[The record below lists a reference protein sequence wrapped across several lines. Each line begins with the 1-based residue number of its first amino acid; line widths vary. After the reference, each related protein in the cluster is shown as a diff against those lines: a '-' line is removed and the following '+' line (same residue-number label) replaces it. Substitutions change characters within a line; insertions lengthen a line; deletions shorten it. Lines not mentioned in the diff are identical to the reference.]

1 MRMKNLRIISLAV
14 CLVST
19 SSYAL
24 EQGEYRLNGFG
35 TAGTTRLGGEE
46 RGRSYGVAGQTN
58 DSWRGD
64 QLSKF
69 GGQIQYGLTNTVGV
83 TLQATIKPEQDNWKA
98 NLEWAYLSWQANDS
112 LILRA
117 GRLRNPVYM
126 YSETLDVGFTYPW
139 LRLPDEVYSQV
150 QLSNYEGADAIY
162 TIPLS
167 FGAVTFQVA
176 GGQAVNRNIFGLDK
190 LYDIDYKKVFASNV
204 SLATNGFGTL
214 RVGYTEADIDSD
226 YNAVV
231 TTLSGERSNVSFGSL
246 NKQKGKFTSVG
257 YQYDNGTWL
266 TANELTRRVVEGD
279 GAGASKAF
287 YLMGGRRFG
296 DFLAHITYAQLD
308 EDNGR
313 QNSWTYGL
321 NYNITPT
328 VIIKGEY
335 KRVDTSGKYNGVF
348 VESAQ
353 ETYDHA
359 VYAATNGLAGAPSR
373 NYDGNIISVGLDFV
387 F

>member
-1 MRMKNLRIISLAV
+1 MKKIRFLNLVA
-14 CLVST
+14 CLVTT

-35 TAGTTRLGGEE
+35 TVGITRLGGEE
-46 RGRSYGVAGQTN
+46 HGRSYGVAGQTN

-64 QLSKF
+64 QLSKL
-69 GGQIQYGLTNTVGV
+69 GGQIQYGLTDTIGL
-83 TLQATIKPEQDNWKA
+83 TLQATVKPEQDNWKA
-98 NLEWAYLSWQANDS
+98 NLEWAYISWQANDR

-150 QLSNYEGADAIY
+150 QLSNYEGADAVY

-167 FGAVTFQVA
+167 FGALTFQVG

-190 LYDIDYKKVFASNV
+190 LYDIDYKKIFASNV
-204 SLATNGFGTL
+204 SLATNRFGTL
-214 RVGYTEADIDSD
+214 RISYTEADIDSD
-226 YNAVV
+226 YNAAVG
-231 TTLSGERSNVSFGSL
+231 TSSGERSSVSFGSL

-266 TANELTRRVVEGD
+266 TSNELTRRVIEAD
-279 GAGASKAF
+279 GEGASKAF

-296 DFLAHITYAQLD
+296 DFLVHTTYAQLD
-308 EDNGR
+308 EGKGR
-313 QNSWTYGL
+313 QSSWAYGL

-328 VIIKGEY
+328 VIVKGEY
-335 KRVDTSGKYNGVF
+335 KRVDASGKFNGVF
-348 VESAQ
+348 IESAQ
-353 ETYDHA
+353 ESYDHA
-359 VYAATNGLAGAPSR
+359 GYAASNGFSGAPSR
-373 NYDGNIISVGLDFV
+373 NYDGDIISVGVDFV

>member
-1 MRMKNLRIISLAV
+1 MKRFRLLNLVA
-14 CLVST
+14 CLVTT

-35 TAGTTRLGGEE
+35 SAGITHLGGEE
-46 RGRSYGVAGQTN
+46 NGRTYGVAGQTN

-64 QLSKF
+64 QLSKL
-69 GGQIQYGLTNTVGV
+69 GGQIQYGVTDTIGLTF
-83 TLQATIKPEQDNWKA
+83 QATVKPEQDNWKA
-98 NLEWAYLSWQANDS
+98 NLEWAYISWQANDR
-112 LILRA
+112 LILRS

-150 QLSNYEGADAIY
+150 QLSNYEGADAVY

-167 FGAVTFQVA
+167 FGALTFQVA

-190 LYDIDYKKVFASNV
+190 LFDIDYKKIFASNV

-231 TTLSGERSNVSFGSL
+231 TTSPDERSNVSFGSL

-266 TANELTRRVVEGD
+266 TSNELTRRVIEAD
-279 GAGASKAF
+279 GEDASKAF

-296 DFLAHITYAQLD
+296 DFLVHTTYAQLD
-308 EDNGR
+308 EGKGR
-313 QNSWTYGL
+313 QSSWTYGL
-321 NYNITPT
+321 NYNITPS
-328 VIIKGEY
+328 VIVKGDY
-335 KRVDTSGKYNGVF
+335 KRVDTSGKFNGVF
-348 VESAQ
+348 NESAQ
-353 ETYDHA
+353 ESYDHA
-359 VYAATNGLAGAPSR
+359 AYAATNGVSGSPSR
-373 NYDGNIISVGLDFV
+373 NYDGDIISVGVDFV